1 MRGCSKGL
9 SSHPPS
15 LGRACSAP
23 RFATV
28 GEGLPSKPPREV
40 WVWAMPRGTPSD
52 LSRVAMSEASSDLKL
67 PGPDLSGHLPSNR
80 RRVKIAHP
88 PAGAL
93 VRPHCP
99 LMCFDRLS
107 MSGLLPNHFNGR
119 DTFLP
124 LPLALDALGASAGHV
139 QQQAHASSNHAHAP
153 PGPAPALAPLAPG
166 VALLHIKVDGTAGR
180 TSGANAIVC
189 SPLIFWSTMSD
200 NSVARS
206 IGPCLSRIFR

>member
-28 GEGLPSKPPREV
+28 GEGLPSKPPWEV
-40 WVWAMPRGTPSD
+40 WVWAMPRGTPS
-52 LSRVAMSEASSDLKL
+52 
-67 PGPDLSGHLPSNR
+67 DLSGHLPSNR

-93 VRPHCP
+93 VRPRCP

-119 DTFLP
+119 DTFSPLP
-124 LPLALDALGASAGHV
+124 LPLDALGAAAGDV

-153 PGPAPALAPLAPG
+153 SGPAPALAPLAPG

-180 TSGANAIVC
+180 MSGANAIVC
-189 SPLIFWSTMSD
+189 SPLRFWSTMSTI
-200 NSVARS
+200 SVPRHMR
-206 IGPCLSRIFR
+206 PCLSRIFR